1 MRPQRM
7 HWKGSSGSGREHMR
21 EGLVV
26 LHRMLA
32 MTNRWKG
39 GGALWMH
46 KRTILENQ
54 SGEEEIFDNT
64 KIKGD
69 L

>member
-1 MRPQRM
+1 
-7 HWKGSSGSGREHMR
+7 MR

-39 GGALWMH
+39 GGTLWMH

-54 SGEEEIFDNT
+54 SGEEEILDNT
-64 KIKGD
+64 K
-69 L
+69 

>member
-1 MRPQRM
+1 
-7 HWKGSSGSGREHMR
+7 MR

>member
-1 MRPQRM
+1 
-7 HWKGSSGSGREHMR
+7 MR

-26 LHRMLA
+26 LYQTLA
-32 MTNRWKG
+32 VTNRWKG

-46 KRTILENQ
+46 KKTILENQ
-54 SGEEEIFDNT
+54 SGREEIFGNT

>member
-7 HWKGSSGSGREHMR
+7 HWKVSSGSGKEHMR

>member
-7 HWKGSSGSGREHMR
+7 HWKGLSESEREQMR

-26 LHRMLA
+26 LHRTLA
-32 MTNRWKG
+32 ATNRWKG

>member
-1 MRPQRM
+1 MQLLPMR
-7 HWKGSSGSGREHMR
+7 WKGSSGSGREHMR

-26 LHRMLA
+26 LHRTLA
-32 MTNRWKG
+32 VPNHWKG
-39 GGALWMH
+39 GGVLWMH

>member
-1 MRPQRM
+1 
-7 HWKGSSGSGREHMR
+7 MR

-26 LHRMLA
+26 LYRMLA

-39 GGALWMH
+39 GGALWMY